1 MMRCRSTNAT
11 RDVATDMAQ
20 VLVYFSALESAKPF
34 KPTSGAAREAALAA
48 AAVAAATSAAAEAA
62 AHATWR
68 LVSRRDDDS
77 DDEDG
82 PRQPGARGSGKYRC
96 GVCGQIKK
104 GHDCPGYWV
113 EGEPK

>member
-1 MMRCRSTNAT
+1 MTAIVNAA
-11 RDVATDMAQ
+11 RKVDLAAVHIDVAAELMA
-20 VLVYFSALESAKPF
+20 AKAKVP
-34 KPTSGAAREAALAA
+34 
-48 AAVAAATSAAAEAA
+48 AAEAA